1 MNDLIVRDVQV
12 KIAPTVS
19 EIAKLIWDMD
29 ADEQSFLLF
38 LLARKFNNDHAY
50 MQMTHTSESVVKNTY
65 DSEVGRFVDWLQ
77 EFLGYEALSEVKA
90 DEDSD

>member
-29 ADEQSFLLF
+29 ADEQSFLLH
-38 LLARKFNNDHAY
+38 LLAKKFNNDHGH
-50 MQMTHTSESVVKNTY
+50 MQMAHTSESVVKNTY
-65 DSEVGRFVDWLQ
+65 DSEVGHFVDCLQ
-77 EFLGYEALSEVKA
+77 EFLGYEALSEVNA
-90 DEDSD
+90 DEDGD

>member
-38 LLARKFNNDHAY
+38 LLAKKFNNDHGY
-50 MQMTHTSESVVKNTY
+50 VQMTHTSESLVKNTY
-65 DSEVGRFVDWLQ
+65 DSEVGHFVASLQ
-77 EFLGYEALSEVKA
+77 KFLGYEALSEVKA